1 MEMLLMGACLA
12 LLGIAVACAAF
23 GAAVQSQEPAREA
36 EAERVQE
43 AVPARFFVDQAPVL
57 PPAPALPL
65 APGRTPIKVL
75 LWQIESHVRLEHA
88 AAESFVFDPSVAQL
102 HSRTTSPLLN

>member
-36 EAERVQE
+36 QAERVQE

-57 PPAPALPL
+57 PPAPA
-65 APGRTPIKVL
+65 RTPTRVL